1 MTFNYYIEKYDIIF
15 IKMIIYLS
23 NSFIPFPFP
32 LLLLC
37 TSMCINFDK
46 TFSIH
51 PTLYISHIFY
61 HFQYSIYTCSS
72 IFFCV
77 ELFSFIW
84 RLAFNISCSQSHCW
98 WVLQALACLKVTLFQ
113 LHYGMQYSIL
123 ASSAGSTIKMQ
134 VHCFWF
140 HHFFLLRSQLPSF
153 LDKAVF
159 FPLAIF
165 KILLSIFNAFIRKF
179 TCTLKKNLSC
189 LD

>member
-1 MTFNYYIEKYDIIF
+1 MKFFPPKCYNNVPTLTIPTMTFNYYIEKYDIIF

-98 WVLQALACLKVTLFQ
+98 WGRLAFNISCSQSHCWWVL
-113 LHYGMQYSIL
+113 
-123 ASSAGSTIKMQ
+123 
-134 VHCFWF
+134 
-140 HHFFLLRSQLPSF
+140 
-153 LDKAVF
+153 
-159 FPLAIF
+159 
-165 KILLSIFNAFIRKF
+165 
-179 TCTLKKNLSC
+179 
-189 LD
+189 